1 MHVINF
7 QGYFVLLGD
16 ILRQFYCIAQTN
28 LKLRLASQLKCRD
41 FRYASLN
48 SLLYSESCKFT
59 LFISGKKSLVVES
72 PFCKTLNLKIHKW
85 SRTTC
90 TVLYKKKKMVP
101 PLPAFYKKKYSLCG
115 PWLWEVLAET
125 NTYTGKYLRAHLL
138 TDLEKITFTRQL
150 VSMN

>member
-1 MHVINF
+1 M
-7 QGYFVLLGD
+7 LLGD

-72 PFCKTLNLKIHKW
+72 PFCKTLNLKIHK
-85 SRTTC
+85 
-90 TVLYKKKKMVP
+90 
-101 PLPAFYKKKYSLCG
+101 
-115 PWLWEVLAET
+115 
-125 NTYTGKYLRAHLL
+125 
-138 TDLEKITFTRQL
+138 
-150 VSMN
+150 